1 MTKPHGRRFLDPP
14 STESL
19 LAILA
24 ADFLII
30 GKLRGFERTAWNATM
45 QPLLFRTAGLAS
57 AIAVRFEEPKRGV
70 LLAVATAII
79 ELMPP
84 DEDGVADD
92 AGWIRI
98 EVAITR
104 ARDVFDH

>member
-1 MTKPHGRRFLDPP
+1 MIRGPGRRLLDPP
-14 STESL
+14 PVETML
-19 LAILA
+19 TTLA

-30 GKLRGFERTAWNATM
+30 GKLRGFDRTAWNATM

-57 AIAVRFEEPKRGV
+57 AIADRFEEPKRGA

-84 DEDGVADD
+84 DEQGLADD
-92 AGWIRI
+92 SGWIRI

-104 ARDVFDH
+104 ARAVLGA